1 MPRPVCV
8 RGRNAHG
15 LMKDGKGSHR
25 CAGGVDL
32 TSSRVPLLQLE
43 SMLSESL
50 TTFSGVC
57 VCLAVCV
64 CGCVWLCVCVAV
76 CGCVCVAVCVRACVC
91 ACGYVCVCG
100 VLTWGAVWA
109 RYNLKKLWETRLK
122 GIRHDKRSFSAVDP
136 ALYARRFLNFMTDS
150 IESVPVPPGVHTS
163 DDTLPGASVS
173 AGAGATSGA
182 GAPGSAGALSGEN
195 ISDED
200 CVASAGARA
209 VTTDD
214 SSQRGVHTLHRRFA
228 SAPANAQ

>member
-1 MPRPVCV
+1 
-8 RGRNAHG
+8 
-15 LMKDGKGSHR
+15 MKDGKGSHR

-57 VCLAVCV
+57 VCLVVCV